1 MTIHD
6 VFDGAR
12 LLTEAVTSL
21 QSNQLFLTVGDDFEE
36 YARIVADGRPEQP
49 LGPPFDPAKQFLPS
63 ARGIW
68 VIGRN
73 AQGHLVHTQAMRL
86 LDLCDQTLARY
97 MSARFAEFPPGGV
110 GIDMEG
116 SWFRPGPGA
125 KRITGRACYHG
136 EMWMKDDPAYRGR
149 GLIDYLARFSFLT
162 AMLHWQP
169 DFIFGFMLRQVARR
183 GLAERE
189 GYMHVDPYC
198 LSWKIEG
205 RNEPFD
211 CNMVW
216 MDIEDIRHVIHV
228 PLESK
233 VPVAA

>member
-1 MTIHD
+1 MTVND
-6 VFDGAR
+6 VFDGSR
-12 LLTEAVTSL
+12 LLTEAVQTL
-21 QSNQLFLTVGDDFEE
+21 QANQIFLTVGDDFEQ
-36 YARIVADGRPEQP
+36 YAKIVKEGRPEQP
-49 LGPPFDPAKQFLPS
+49 LGPPFDPEKQFLPA

-68 VIGRN
+68 VVGHN
-73 AQGHLVHTQAMRL
+73 AQGQLVHTQGMRL

-110 GIDMEG
+110 DIDMGG

-136 EMWMKDDPAYRGR
+136 EMWVKDDPIYRGR
-149 GLIDYLARFSFLT
+149 GLIDYLARFAFLT
-162 AMLHWQP
+162 AMLNWQP
-169 DFIFGFMLRQVARR
+169 DFVFGFMLRSIARR

-189 GYMHVDPYC
+189 GYMHCDPYC
-198 LSWKIEG
+198 LSWQIEG
-205 RNEPFD
+205 RNEPVD

-228 PLESK
+228 PLEQK
-233 VPVAA
+233 TPIAA